1 MRCDSIRE
9 ALSALLDGE
18 DPGLDRASV
27 DEHLRTCPGC
37 RRWRDDAARINR
49 LAALNPA
56 GDEAP
61 PGLVDTVMDT
71 YRVPRSA
78 RLSHLARAGLLVV
91 ALLQLGIGVL
101 GLLPAASAPRHGGHG
116 TLPGLDGHLGHEAT
130 AFNVAIG
137 AALLWIAAKPRTARG
152 PVPLLAVFVLA
163 LTGLSALDLVTGE
176 VGWQRLASHLPAAAG
191 LLLAGVLARLH
202 PAPDPVPGHTSGDDS
217 ADTAAGT
224 AQADDHRWATVVE
237 HRPRSGRRPP
247 AARESAA

>member
-27 DEHLRTCPGC
+27 DEHLRACPGC
-37 RRWRDDAARINR
+37 RYWGDDAARINH
-49 LAALNPA
+49 LAALGPA
-56 GDEAP
+56 EDGAP
-61 PGLVDTVMDT
+61 PGLVDTVMGT
-71 YRVPRSA
+71 YRVPRRA
-78 RLSHLARAGLLVV
+78 RLRHLARAGLLVV

-101 GLLPAASAPRHGGHG
+101 GLLPAASAPRHAGHG

-176 VGWQRLASHLPAAAG
+176 VGWQRLASHLPAATG
-191 LLLAGVLARLH
+191 LLLTGVLARLH

-217 ADTAAGT
+217 AGPARSG
-224 AQADDHRWATVVE
+224 DHRWATVVE